1 MHKIDSDTAVDGEF
15 TDGDGTVENPA
26 TDLNAAWFNSVQRE
40 LLAVLS
46 GVGISPD
53 ANDDSQ
59 IWAALQKISVI
70 SADADSGNVNLSG
83 YTGSVVI
90 FHGASNFSVTG
101 GSLGLGKLFVIV
113 PKWTASSPESIS
125 VTYGSIT
132 VNIGKWNFF
141 LGVTVQGGLVNGVF
155 VPVLNSTV
163 ANGELTVGGVV
174 ANYVKTVNRYE
185 LNLVQFDITDEGDE
199 DTLPEWQ
206 QWQLAENWS
215 VGQVKRVQALN
226 IGAGNTVIVFGDTSG
241 GSRSVKFEPY
251 CFREF
256 LCVGTYT
263 NSAGVEFAV
272 LLSNATKM

>member
-1 MHKIDSDTAVDGEF
+1 MHKIDTDTAVDGEF
-15 TDGDGTVENPA
+15 TDGDGTLENPA
-26 TDLNAAWFNSVQRE
+26 TDLNAAWYNSVQRE
-40 LLAVLS
+40 LLAILS
-46 GVGISPD
+46 GVGISPN

-59 IWAALQKISVI
+59 IWTALQKISVI
-70 SADADSGNVNLSG
+70 SADANSENVNLSG
-83 YTGSVVI
+83 YIGSVVI

-113 PKWTASSPESIS
+113 PKWTDSSPASIS

-132 VNIGKWNFF
+132 VNIGQWNFF
-141 LGVTVQGGLVNGVF
+141 LGVTAQSGLVNGVF
-155 VPVLNSTV
+155 VPVLNATV

-185 LNLVQFDITDEGDE
+185 LNLVQFDATDEGDE

-226 IGAGNTVIVFGDTSG
+226 IGAGNAIHVYGDTSG
-241 GSRSVKFEPY
+241 GMRSVKFEPY

-263 NSAGVEFAV
+263 NAADIEFAV